1 MGVNWQDSRNLGAI
15 FSGVQ
20 LDFCR
25 TCRANFWKNVLYIN
39 NLASTWGEDWCLP
52 HTWYLDVEMQIFVFA
67 LPLVVIPMW
76 IISRRMGKRD
86 GVQLI

>member
-1 MGVNWQDSRNLGAI
+1 M
-15 FSGVQ
+15 
-20 LDFCR
+20 
-25 TCRANFWKNVLYIN
+25 LYIN

-76 IISRRMGKRD
+76 IISRRMGRRD
-86 GVQLI
+86 GIQLIS